1 MVVASNQEGV
11 SQVDSQGRLVMAES
25 GSCQQL
31 VATGE
36 AFAHM
41 VGNGDNAQHVGHEP
55 SRMHIS
61 DGFLVVK

>member
-1 MVVASNQEGV
+1 MGEG
-11 SQVDSQGRLVMAES
+11 

-31 VATGE
+31 FATGE
-36 AFAHM
+36 AAAYM
-41 VGNGDNAQHVGHEP
+41 VENGDSAQQVGRDP

>member
-1 MVVASNQEGV
+1 MVVPSNEEGV
-11 SQVDSQGRLVMAES
+11 SQVDSRGRLVMGEG

-31 VATGE
+31 FATGE
-36 AFAHM
+36 AAAYM
-41 VGNGDNAQHVGHEP
+41 VENGDSAQQVGRDP